1 MKWKSGFIRAVS
13 ALMAFCFSFCICVNR
28 DIAYA
33 IDNQYDSGYNDMS
46 SAQKQAYLTQHLKE
60 VTDKLTSLSKQSE
73 ETQEYIDTLDEKIK
87 YLQLELDLAQDN
99 MKSAKDR
106 ISTLEKKYKSNKE
119 EIAQLKI
126 DIDKLK
132 LDSELLQ
139 EKFDVSYDEYSKR
152 AKAMYISGGTNTLT
166 ALFTCDDISTLFT
179 RLEMIKRVSKS
190 DRQLLESIRSEGEE
204 LLETKAQLEDKK
216 QNLNSDQEVL
226 KATSQELKQTVAQL
240 EEKQVDYE
248 SKELAY
254 KQEKARSDELLLDLH
269 EKTKT
274 YSEFKNQDQ
283 KELAEVNAD
292 IEAAAEA
299 HRKKM
304 EELEK
309 ATETTKPTT
318 TEKPSTTAP
327 TTEKNEDEPSS
338 GDESQNSTTKKPNTT
353 QKPTTAKTTT
363 KASNKL
369 NITFPVPSQTRI
381 TTGYGSA
388 GYVGHTGVD
397 FACDTGSKVVAAESG
412 YVIIS
417 TDLTNADG
425 SYRSYGRYIVIAHD
439 KKNSKGDYVYT
450 LYAHNSKRVVSE
462 GDYVTKGQLIA
473 YSGSTGN
480 STGPHCHFEV
490 RTPTASYYDCVD
502 PTRYLP

>member
-1 MKWKSGFIRAVS
+1 MKQKSVVTRAVC
-13 ALMAFCFSFCICVNR
+13 ALMAFCFVFCVCVNQ

-33 IDNQYDSGYNDMS
+33 VDSHYDSGYGNMS

-60 VTDKLTSLSKQSE
+60 VTDKLTSLSRQSE

-87 YLQLELDLAQDN
+87 YLQLELELAQDN
-99 MKSAKDR
+99 MDSAKKR
-106 ISTLEKKYKSNKE
+106 ISTLEKKYKSNE
-119 EIAQLKI
+119 DEIAQLKL
-126 DIDKLK
+126 DIDKLSE
-132 LDSELLQ
+132 DSRLLQ
-139 EKFDVSYDEYSKR
+139 SKFDISYKEYSQR
-152 AKAMYISGGTNTLT
+152 AKAMYISGEMNTLS
-166 ALFTCDDISTLFT
+166 ALLTCDDLSSLFT
-179 RLEMIKRVSKS
+179 RLEMIRRVSKS
-190 DRQLLESIRSEGEE
+190 DRELLESIRSEGEE
-204 LLETKAQLEDKK
+204 LLETKALLEDKN
-216 QNLNSDQEVL
+216 QDLNSDQEEL
-226 KATSQELKQTVAQL
+226 KSTRLELKQTVTQL
-240 EEKQVDYE
+240 EAKQADYE
-248 SKELAY
+248 NKELAY
-254 KQEKARSDELLLDLH
+254 EQEKSRSDKLLLDLH

-274 YSEFKNQDQ
+274 FSEFKNQDQ
-283 KELAEVNAD
+283 RELAEVNAD

-309 ATETTKPTT
+309 ATSTTTTKPTT
-318 TEKPSTTAP
+318 THRKPSTTVDSGDA
-327 TTEKNEDEPSS
+327 SS
-338 GDESQNSTTKKPNTT
+338 GNDSTHSTTKKPTT
-353 QKPTTAKTTT
+353 SKKTTT
-363 KASNKL
+363 TASNKL
-369 NITFPVPSQTRI
+369 KMTFPVPSQKRI

-388 GYVGHTGVD
+388 GYAGHTGVD

-417 TDLTNADG
+417 TDLKNSNG

-490 RTPTASYYDCVD
+490 RTPTASYDDCVD